1 MYSSNYQPTFD
12 LSSAASQL
20 TNIDCLNYQRH
31 DSIDYSRRP
40 SYFTGLLANS
50 SSEASYSDHEQQTP
64 SPFNSYEDYQY
75 HHPLDTNKRRLS
87 TLHELPHIGYPP
99 SDIGYSTVVQPWLTA
114 AAAVN
119 SNSTRSSPMI
129 YANPAVDMYSPQ
141 TYLNSTHFDQQQQF
155 HPLCAP
161 MMDDNGM
168 FRERASSSSSSSSD
182 SSLSVSPPPSRRAS
196 KATNVK
202 PPLKPTRSRG
212 RRVSN
217 SPSIAG
223 QKVFTCKHDDC
234 GKVFKRSEHLKRHV
248 RSIHT
253 LEKRK
258 CYIYVRVS
266 YGLCINHS
274 TVAFECPYHSCS
286 KRFSRSDNLNQHIRI
301 HRHTGKDKTNNS
313 TTSTAAVPSNNTRNG
328 SYSNYMPTY

>member
-1 MYSSNYQPTFD
+1 MYASNYQPTFD
-12 LSSAASQL
+12 LSSATSQL
-20 TNIDCLNYQRH
+20 TSDIDCLNYQRH

-40 SYFTGLLANS
+40 SYFTGLLANPA
-50 SSEASYSDHEQQTP
+50 SEASYSDHEQQTP
-64 SPFNSYEDYQY
+64 SPFNSYEEYQY

-87 TLHELPHIGYPP
+87 TLHEFPHIGYHHHQP
-99 SDIGYSTVVQPWLTA
+99 DLGYSTVVNPWLTA

-119 SNSTRSSPMI
+119 TNSTRSSPMI

-141 TYLNSTHFDQQQQF
+141 TYLNNGQFDQQQQL

-161 MMDDNGM
+161 IMENGM

-182 SSLSVSPPPSRRAS
+182 GSLSVSPSPSRRTS
-196 KATNVK
+196 KANNVK
-202 PPLKPTRSRG
+202 SPFKPTRSRG

-217 SPSIAG
+217 SPSVAG

-253 LEKRK
+253 MEKRK
-258 CYIYVRVS
+258 YTHIIIRWKS
-266 YGLCINHS
+266 Y
-274 TVAFECPYHSCS
+274 
-286 KRFSRSDNLNQHIRI
+286 
-301 HRHTGKDKTNNS
+301 
-313 TTSTAAVPSNNTRNG
+313 
-328 SYSNYMPTY
+328 